1 MALLAH
7 PGQQGAGPPYRGSA
21 SQVML
26 AGHRSFANGAHS
38 PPLAR
43 ATAPPY
49 TPAFCFACSRMCWS
63 QTPPGNSIDPGA
75 TPFTRI
81 RSLAYIAACVVV

>member
-26 AGHRSFANGAHS
+26 AGHRSFASGAHS

-49 TPAFCFACSRMCWS
+49 IPAFCFACSRRSCTRTLRLIS
-63 QTPPGNSIDPGA
+63 ESPKTGKIPPSHHTLEGA
-75 TPFTRI
+75 MR
-81 RSLAYIAACVVV
+81 